1 MTVMITYEKHA
12 VKVLEREHE
21 HLSLVTMDVE
31 S

>member
-12 VKVLEREHE
+12 VKVLERERE